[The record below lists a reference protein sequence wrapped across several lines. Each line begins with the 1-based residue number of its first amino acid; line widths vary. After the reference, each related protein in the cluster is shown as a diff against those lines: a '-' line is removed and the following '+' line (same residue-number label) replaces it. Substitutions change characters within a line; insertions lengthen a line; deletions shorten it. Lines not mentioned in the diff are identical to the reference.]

1 MKTSMQSFHTYYQW
15 PRKNWNYILI
25 IMFIFVTKLKKNH
38 TLFVLVTSF
47 IKKIEDI
54 ILIKNVDINLCKEVN
69 HYVIVF

>member
-54 ILIKNVDINLCKEVN
+54 ILIKNVDIN
-69 HYVIVF
+69 

>member
-1 MKTSMQSFHTYYQW
+1 
-15 PRKNWNYILI
+15 
-25 IMFIFVTKLKKNH
+25 MFIFVTKLKKNH